1 MDQNAIYLTQMPR
14 ISRIPIFHIFSSCV
28 LNFTVVFITTKIPSC
43 REEWFLSGGFM
54 EVSIVATGLSLNS
67 FAVENLWTCCGIFRH
82 AVSGIQRPLMLPTS
96 QLDVPLTWCQRVV
109 RFRRHV
115 GGGSIPGQGNIK
127 WQSSSRPA
135 LWYLRNVRCSLL
147 DPLFQ
152 LDSKQDKKSFRN
164 QVHALTKQFCL
175 GFGNERIWKQN
186 THIFR
191 CWLNFQL
198 VVGRVFFP
206 PESLQQQYGH
216 HSPCLATP

>member
-1 MDQNAIYLTQMPR
+1 MFYQEEGQSRNQTDYTKMDQMP
-14 ISRIPIFHIFSSCV
+14 RIPIFHIFSSCV

-115 GGGSIPGQGNIK
+115 GGQHPWAGQHQMTVVFQACALI
-127 WQSSSRPA
+127 SSKCQVFAFGPA
-135 LWYLRNVRCSLL
+135 FPTR
-147 DPLFQ
+147 FQ
-152 LDSKQDKKSFRN
+152 TR
-164 QVHALTKQFCL
+164 
-175 GFGNERIWKQN
+175 
-186 THIFR
+186 
-191 CWLNFQL
+191 
-198 VVGRVFFP
+198 
-206 PESLQQQYGH
+206 
-216 HSPCLATP
+216 